1 MNHIA
6 LPMTLPYKDNIHE
19 NLLHKRFRRVKAS
32 PYHVREG
39 LTVDLRKFRSEVLL
53 EFTNEFFL
61 FQQALD
67 SSRCQ

>member
-19 NLLHKRFRRVKAS
+19 NLLHRRFRRVKAS
-32 PYHVREG
+32 PNHVRDG
-39 LTVDLRKFRSEVLL
+39 LTVDLRKFRFEVLL
-53 EFTNEFFL
+53 EFTNEFFH

-67 SSRCQ
+67 SSGCQ

>member
-6 LPMTLPYKDNIHE
+6 LPMTLPYKDSIHDH
-19 NLLHKRFRRVKAS
+19 LLQRRFRRVKAL

-39 LTVDLRKFRSEVLL
+39 LTVGQRKVRSEVLL

-67 SSRCQ
+67 SSGC

>member
-6 LPMTLPYKDNIHE
+6 LPMTWPYKDNIHDH
-19 NLLHKRFRRVKAS
+19 LLHRRFRRVKAS

-53 EFTNEFFL
+53 EFTNDFFL
-61 FQQALD
+61 FQQVLD
-67 SSRCQ
+67 SSGCQ

>member
-6 LPMTLPYKDNIHE
+6 LPMTLPYKDNIQDH
-19 NLLHKRFRRVKAS
+19 LLHRRFRRVKAS
-32 PYHVREG
+32 PYRLREG

-53 EFTNEFFL
+53 EFTNEFFF

-67 SSRCQ
+67 SSGCQ

>member
-6 LPMTLPYKDNIHE
+6 LPMTYKDNIHDH
-19 NLLHKRFRRVKAS
+19 LLHRRFRRVKAS
-32 PYHVREG
+32 PYHLREG

-67 SSRCQ
+67 SSGCQ

>member
-6 LPMTLPYKDNIHE
+6 LPMTLPYKDSIHDH
-19 NLLHKRFRRVKAS
+19 LLQRIFRRVKAS

-39 LTVDLRKFRSEVLL
+39 LTVGQRKVRSEVLL

-67 SSRCQ
+67 SSGC

>member
-19 NLLHKRFRRVKAS
+19 HLLDRRFRQVKAS
-32 PYHVREG
+32 PCHVREG
-39 LTVDLRKFRSEVLL
+39 LTVGIRKFRAEVLL
-53 EFTNEFFL
+53 EFTNEFFH

-67 SSRCQ
+67 SSGCQ

>member
-19 NLLHKRFRRVKAS
+19 NLLHRRFRRVKAS
-32 PYHVREG
+32 PYHVRDG
-39 LTVDLRKFRSEVLL
+39 LTVDLRKFRFEVLL

-67 SSRCQ
+67 SSGCQ